1 MSKLMKE
8 SLESTV
14 FSGIQSLDI
23 KSSFLSL
30 NCFSWQATGT
40 SSGNKNRKKE
50 KEKEDASLWDRNR
63 RNPSYNLKSHT
74 VVIFAVNA
82 VNLRQ
87 LTLNSSQHSIT
98 KTTNYGTPSVGKWI

>member
-50 KEKEDASLWDRNR
+50 KKKEDASLWV
-63 RNPSYNLKSHT
+63 SYNLKSHT

-82 VNLRQ
+82 VN
-87 LTLNSSQHSIT
+87 
-98 KTTNYGTPSVGKWI
+98 

>member
-1 MSKLMKE
+1 MFIQNDDTPGYVADKMSQDKSNFPFPRLCHPQHLRYSPSRLVSKPMKE

-14 FSGIQSLDI
+14 FSGIQPLDI

-50 KEKEDASLWDRNR
+50 KEKEDTSLWVKNR
-63 RNPSYNLKSHT
+63 RNPSYN
-74 VVIFAVNA
+74 
-82 VNLRQ
+82 
-87 LTLNSSQHSIT
+87 
-98 KTTNYGTPSVGKWI
+98 